1 MFIKNNEDIRIDL
14 IKSIYFLIVD
24 KTTYL
29 YNFFMAVNYKAPI
42 KDILFAF
49 DVLNSYEKLNNID
62 RFKDFNI
69 DIAVPAIEECSKF
82 AEEVLAPI
90 NADGDKYGAKYN
102 NGVVNMPPGFI
113 EAYEKFKNAGWASIS
128 LPSEIGGGGMPY
140 LLSGGTLEILC
151 TANMAF
157 ILGPGLSIGAIS
169 GINEHASQEQKDK
182 YLPNLVSGDWTGT
195 MNLSEPQSGS
205 DLNHLITKADPQEDG
220 TYKITGTK
228 IWIGSGEHD
237 LSKNIVHLV
246 LARVPGSPEGTKGI
260 SMFIVPKYIVNDDS
274 SLGDRNNVNCLSIEE
289 KLGIHGSPTC
299 VMEYDGAVGYLVG
312 EENRGLNYMFTT
324 INEAR
329 IRVGGHGLAC
339 TTGALQGAAQ
349 YARDRVQGRPI
360 GMSKENAKNSTIID
374 HADVR
379 RMLMT
384 IKAYSDAMRYMM
396 YDNQMMLD
404 FSYFGNEDQK
414 NYGEARCGLLTP
426 ISKSWISD
434 LSVELTS
441 MAIQIY
447 GGMGY
452 VEETGVAQY
461 LRDARIAPIYAGT
474 NGIQALDLTL
484 KKIHTDEGKVVNNL
498 FDEMISVSN
507 ELNKSDIL
515 SKLTESYQFHIKNLM
530 ESTEK
535 VRKLMINGNQK
546 SISGF
551 ASPYTKM
558 FGQVLGG
565 YYMAK
570 AAIHAEKKYKET
582 EDEYFKDKI
591 TLSKFY
597 IEQLLPLS
605 ENNMPPIASD
615 VNDLFLINS
624 ESF

>member
-1 MFIKNNEDIRIDL
+1 
-14 IKSIYFLIVD
+14 
-24 KTTYL
+24 
-29 YNFFMAVNYKAPI
+29 MAVNYKAPV

-49 DVLNSYEKLNNID
+49 DVLNSYEKLNNIV
-62 RFKDFNI
+62 RFKDFNL

-90 NADGDKYGAKYN
+90 NADGDKHGAKFN
-102 NGVVNMPPGFI
+102 KGVVNMPPGFI
-113 EAYEKFKNAGWASIS
+113 EAYEKFKSAGWASIS
-128 LPSEIGGGGMPY
+128 LPLEIGGGGMPY
-140 LLSGGTLEILC
+140 LLSAGTLEILC

-157 ILGPGLSIGAIS
+157 VLGPGLSIGAIS
-169 GINEHASQEQKDK
+169 GINQHASQEQKDL
-182 YLPNLVSGDWTGT
+182 YLPNLVSGEWTGT

-205 DLNHLITKADPQEDG
+205 DLNHLTTKAEPQEDG

-237 LSKNIVHLV
+237 LSENIVHLV
-246 LARVPGSPEGTKGI
+246 LARVPDSPEGTKGI

-274 SLGDRNNVNCLSIEE
+274 SLGERNNVNCISIEE

-299 VMEYDGAVGYLVG
+299 VMEYNGAIGYLVG
-312 EENRGLNYMFTT
+312 EKNRGLSYMFTT

-349 YARDRVQGRPI
+349 YARDRVQGRPV
-360 GMSKENAKNSTIID
+360 GMSKEDAKNSTIID

-404 FSYFGNEDQK
+404 FLYFGNDDQRE
-414 NYGEARCGLLTP
+414 YGEARGGLLTP

-461 LRDARIAPIYAGT
+461 YRDARIAPIYAGT
-474 NGIQALDLTL
+474 NGIQALDLAL
-484 KKIHTDEGKVVNNL
+484 RKIHVDDGKAVNNL
-498 FDEMISVSN
+498 FDEMLLVSS
-507 ELNKSDIL
+507 ELKNSERL
-515 SKLTESYQFHIKNLM
+515 SKLYESYEFHIKNLM

-535 VRKLMINGNQK
+535 VRKLLINDNQK

-570 AAIHAEKKYKET
+570 AAVLADKNIKKLMKN
-582 EDEYFKDKI
+582 FIKI
-591 TLSKFY
+591 K
-597 IEQLLPLS
+597 
-605 ENNMPPIASD
+605 
-615 VNDLFLINS
+615 
-624 ESF
+624 

>member
-1 MFIKNNEDIRIDL
+1 
-14 IKSIYFLIVD
+14 
-24 KTTYL
+24 
-29 YNFFMAVNYKAPI
+29 MAVPYKAPV
-42 KDILFAF
+42 KDIVFGYEVI
-49 DVLNSYEKLNNID
+49 DSYNVLNKISE
-62 RFKDFNI
+62 FSDFSE
-69 DIAVPAIEECSKF
+69 DIVIPTMEECAKF
-82 AEEVLAPI
+82 SEEVLAPI
-90 NADGDKYGAKYN
+90 NAIGDQQGATIKD
-102 NGVVNMPPGFI
+102 GVVTMPEEFVD
-113 EAYEKFKNAGWASIS
+113 AYQKFAEAGWASIS
-128 LPSEIGGGGMPY
+128 LPSDIGGGGMPIT
-140 LLSGGTLEILC
+140 LSGGTLEILS
-151 TANMAF
+151 TANLAF
-157 ILGPGLSIGAIS
+157 GLAPGLSAGAIS
-169 GINEHASQEQKDK
+169 AINFHGSQEQKDK
-182 YLPNLVSGDWTGT
+182 FLPKLVSGEWTGT

-205 DLNHLITKADPQEDG
+205 DLGTITTKAEPQEDG

-228 IWIGSGEHD
+228 VWITFGEHNMT
-237 LSKNIVHLV
+237 KNIIHLV
-246 LARVPGSPEGTKGI
+246 LAKVPGSPEGTKGI
-260 SMFIVPKYIVNDDS
+260 SMFIVPKNNINDDGS
-274 SLGDRNNVNCLSIEE
+274 VGDSNNVSCISIEE
-289 KLGIHGSPTC
+289 KLGIHASPTC
-299 VMEYDGAVGYLVG
+299 VMEYDGSVGYLVG
-312 EENRGLNYMFTT
+312 EENRGLNYMFTMM
-324 INEAR
+324 NEAR
-329 IRVGGHGLAC
+329 VWVGGQGLAC
-339 TTGALQGAAQ
+339 ASGSLQGAAQ
-349 YARDRVQGRPI
+349 YARDRVQGRPV
-360 GMSKENAKNSTIID
+360 GMSKEDAKNSTIID

-404 FSYFGNEDQK
+404 FLYFGNDEKK

-426 ISKSWISD
+426 VSKSWISD

-461 LRDARIAPIYAGT
+461 FRDARIAPIYAGT

-484 KKIHTDEGKVVNNL
+484 KKIHIDEGKAVKNL

-507 ELNKSDIL
+507 QLKN
-515 SKLTESYQFHIKNLM
+515 TESLSILNESYEFHIKNLM

-535 VRKLMINGNQK
+535 VRKLLINDNQK

-582 EDEYFKDKI
+582 EDEFYKDKI

-605 ENNMPPIASD
+605 ENNIPPIDSD
-615 VNDLFLINS
+615 VDDLFLINS
-624 ESF
+624 EDF

>member
-1 MFIKNNEDIRIDL
+1 
-14 IKSIYFLIVD
+14 
-24 KTTYL
+24 
-29 YNFFMAVNYKAPI
+29 MAVNYKAPV

-49 DVLNSYEKLNNID
+49 DVLNSYEKLNNIV
-62 RFKDFNI
+62 RFKDFNL

-90 NADGDKYGAKYN
+90 NADGDKHGAKFN
-102 NGVVNMPPGFI
+102 KGVVNMPPGFI
-113 EAYEKFKNAGWASIS
+113 EAYEKFKSAGWASIS
-128 LPSEIGGGGMPY
+128 LPLEIGGGGMPY
-140 LLSGGTLEILC
+140 LLSAGTLEILC

-157 ILGPGLSIGAIS
+157 VLGPGLSIGAIS
-169 GINEHASQEQKDK
+169 GINQHASQEQKDL
-182 YLPNLVSGDWTGT
+182 YLPNLVSGEWTGT

-205 DLNHLITKADPQEDG
+205 DLNHLTTKAEPQEDG

-237 LSKNIVHLV
+237 LSENIVHLV
-246 LARVPGSPEGTKGI
+246 LARVPDSPEGTKGI

-274 SLGDRNNVNCLSIEE
+274 SLGERNNVNCISIEE

-299 VMEYDGAVGYLVG
+299 VMEYNGAIGYLVG
-312 EENRGLNYMFTT
+312 EKNRGLSYMFST
-324 INEAR
+324 IKEAR
-329 IRVGGHGLAC
+329 IRDGGHRLAC

-349 YARDRVQGRPI
+349 YARDRVQGRPV
-360 GMSKENAKNSTIID
+360 GMSKEDAKNSTIID

-404 FSYFGNEDQK
+404 FLYFGNDDQRE
-414 NYGEARCGLLTP
+414 YGEARGGLLTP

-461 LRDARIAPIYAGT
+461 YRDARIAPIYAGT
-474 NGIQALDLTL
+474 NGIQALDLAL
-484 KKIHTDEGKVVNNL
+484 RKIHVDDGKAVNNL
-498 FDEMISVSN
+498 FDEMLLVSN
-507 ELNKSDIL
+507 ELKNSESL
-515 SKLTESYQFHIKNLM
+515 SKLYESYEFHIKNLM

-535 VRKLMINGNQK
+535 VRKLLINDNQK

-570 AAIHAEKKYKET
+570 AAVLADKKYKET
-582 EDEYFKDKI
+582 DEEFYKDKI

-605 ENNMPPIASD
+605 ATNMPPIDCD
-615 VNDLFLINS
+615 VDDLFSIKN
-624 ESF
+624 EDF

>member
-1 MFIKNNEDIRIDL
+1 
-14 IKSIYFLIVD
+14 
-24 KTTYL
+24 
-29 YNFFMAVNYKAPI
+29 MAVNYKAPV

-49 DVLNSYEKLNNID
+49 DVLNSYEKLNNIV
-62 RFKDFNI
+62 RFKDFNL

-90 NADGDKYGAKYN
+90 NADGDKHGAKFN
-102 NGVVNMPPGFI
+102 KGVVNMPPGFI
-113 EAYEKFKNAGWASIS
+113 EAYEKFKSAGWASIS
-128 LPSEIGGGGMPY
+128 LPLEIGGGGMPY
-140 LLSGGTLEILC
+140 LLSAGTLEILC

-157 ILGPGLSIGAIS
+157 VLGPGLSIGAIS
-169 GINEHASQEQKDK
+169 GINQHASQEQKDL
-182 YLPNLVSGDWTGT
+182 YLPNLVSGEWTGT

-205 DLNHLITKADPQEDG
+205 DLNHLTTKAEPQEDG

-237 LSKNIVHLV
+237 LSENIVHLV
-246 LARVPGSPEGTKGI
+246 LARVPDSPEGTKGI

-274 SLGDRNNVNCLSIEE
+274 SLGERNNVNCISIEE

-299 VMEYDGAVGYLVG
+299 VMEYNGAIGYLVG
-312 EENRGLNYMFTT
+312 EKNRGLSYMFTT

-349 YARDRVQGRPI
+349 YARDRVQGRPV
-360 GMSKENAKNSTIID
+360 GMSKEDAKNSTIID

-404 FSYFGNEDQK
+404 FLYFGNDDQRE
-414 NYGEARCGLLTP
+414 YGEARGGLLTP

-461 LRDARIAPIYAGT
+461 YRDARIAPIYAGT
-474 NGIQALDLTL
+474 NGIQALDLAL
-484 KKIHTDEGKVVNNL
+484 RKIHVDDGKAVNNL
-498 FDEMISVSN
+498 FDEMLLVSS
-507 ELNKSDIL
+507 ELKNSERL
-515 SKLTESYQFHIKNLM
+515 SKLYESYEFHIKNLM

-535 VRKLMINGNQK
+535 VRKLLINDNQK

-570 AAIHAEKKYKET
+570 AAILADKKYKET
-582 EDEYFKDKI
+582 GEEFYIDKI

-605 ENNMPPIASD
+605 ATNMPPIDCD
-615 VNDLFLINS
+615 VDDLFSIKN
-624 ESF
+624 EDF

>member
-1 MFIKNNEDIRIDL
+1 
-14 IKSIYFLIVD
+14 
-24 KTTYL
+24 
-29 YNFFMAVNYKAPI
+29 MAVNYKAPV

-49 DVLNSYEKLNNID
+49 DVLNSYEKLNNIV
-62 RFKDFNI
+62 RFKDFNL

-90 NADGDKYGAKYN
+90 NADGDKHGAKFN
-102 NGVVNMPPGFI
+102 KGVVNMPPGFI
-113 EAYEKFKNAGWASIS
+113 EAYEKFKSAGWASIS
-128 LPSEIGGGGMPY
+128 LPLEIGGGGMPY
-140 LLSGGTLEILC
+140 LLSAGTLEILC

-157 ILGPGLSIGAIS
+157 VLGPGLSIGAIS
-169 GINEHASQEQKDK
+169 GINQHASQEQKDL
-182 YLPNLVSGDWTGT
+182 YLPNLVSGEWTGT

-205 DLNHLITKADPQEDG
+205 DLNHLTTKAEPQEDG

-237 LSKNIVHLV
+237 LSENIVHLV
-246 LARVPGSPEGTKGI
+246 LARVPDSPEGTKGI

-274 SLGDRNNVNCLSIEE
+274 SLGERNNVNCISIEE

-299 VMEYDGAVGYLVG
+299 VMEYNGAIGYLVG
-312 EENRGLNYMFTT
+312 EKNRGLSYMFTT

-349 YARDRVQGRPI
+349 YARDRVQGRPV
-360 GMSKENAKNSTIID
+360 GMSKEDAKNSTIID

-404 FSYFGNEDQK
+404 FLYFGNDDQRE
-414 NYGEARCGLLTP
+414 YGEARGGLLTP

-461 LRDARIAPIYAGT
+461 YRDARIAPIYAGT
-474 NGIQALDLTL
+474 NGIQALDLAL
-484 KKIHTDEGKVVNNL
+484 RKIHVDDGKAVNNL
-498 FDEMISVSN
+498 FDEMLLVSS
-507 ELNKSDIL
+507 ELKNSERL
-515 SKLTESYQFHIKNLM
+515 SKLYESYEFHIKNLM

-535 VRKLMINGNQK
+535 VRKLLINDNQK

-565 YYMAK
+565 YFMAK
-570 AAIHAEKKYKET
+570 AAVLADKKYKET
-582 EDEYFKDKI
+582 DEEFYKDKI

-605 ENNMPPIASD
+605 ATNMPPIDCD
-615 VNDLFLINS
+615 VDDLFSIKN
-624 ESF
+624 ENF